1 MKTYIKRDTK
11 NSEALWLIIER
22 TEQSPEIE
30 NLMGIFRDEDLDNN
44 IYFPVLP
51 EEVSLIKEACEEW
64 LERESQGWMN

>member
-11 NSEALWLIIER
+11 NPEALWLIVER